1 LDYIFFPQEKQRQR
15 SPWLVIILTDLWISS
30 VDDLDLVKQCFQF
43 QNHNFKPHH
52 LWKDSMKILLLL
64 LFKNYLIYATFIY
77 VCCDSFR
84 IYCRGTK
91 YSFFGNIVGNLNK
104 KNIGKISTHT
114 PFPILIYRTWKIKS
128 PQKKILTPSLFLKTK
143 IYPKKYFWLNETKK
157 KNKAQKINPWE
168 FCAHPKKWATNKNI
182 RVVQFLLQGFLLF
195 WKYKRTNH
203 KRNYLKKAY

>member
-1 LDYIFFPQEKQRQR
+1 MPRLFMFVVIVFVYIVVAQNILFLEIL
-15 SPWLVIILTDLWISS
+15 SVIWT
-30 VDDLDLVKQCFQF
+30 
-43 QNHNFKPHH
+43 
-52 LWKDSMKILLLL
+52 
-64 LFKNYLIYATFIY
+64 
-77 VCCDSFR
+77 
-84 IYCRGTK
+84 
-91 YSFFGNIVGNLNK
+91 K

-128 PQKKILTPSLFLKTK
+128 PQKNFNTITFFENQNLSKKIFLAKWDQ
-143 IYPKKYFWLNETKK
+143 KKKK

-203 KRNYLKKAY
+203 KRNYLKKLTKNYYEELSKIME